1 MVRRREGTNWGPVC
15 LVALMALDFGRVIN
29 LAWPDLT
36 CSAPARPGAT
46 GRRPGCVRLP
56 VRPAASGFE
65 WGPERHGPS
74 PDRSESLPGHWQS
87 PARGVLPRTAPASK
101 TRRARA
107 CARMTRRLGTRS
119 SQERTMGSLLVS
131 NYQSRRNVMTF
142 STCFVCGNM
151 SNGVQSRTR

>member
-74 PDRSESLPGHWQS
+74 PGPPFL
-87 PARGVLPRTAPASK
+87 
-101 TRRARA
+101 ARA
-107 CARMTRRLGTRS
+107 LAVPRAVGPAAYGICKRGPVGPGLRSHDKAARDSELARAHHGLI
-119 SQERTMGSLLVS
+119 